1 MAGGNDRK
9 PQFQRRMVLLMAEF
23 AGEEGVE
30 MELGG
35 LEDGVVAAAGDD
47 AQGMDGPAG
56 VDGESRAG
64 VEACVHESRERG
76 GRHGVGEESVE
87 ADGLSVV
94 EEEGLSLLEVKEV
107 CEDGVVADLGMEV
120 EGEVH
125 GVEGEAMG
133 VECGEASCHVAVEA
147 LESAAPTDAV
157 VDEEEVGVLG
167 DGLVDGLLAGVDG
180 EGDGLD
186 VGGGLDLE
194 SVVGVVLVCES
205 VEESAEEGGEVVEF
219 HHGMVASRG

>member
-1 MAGGNDRK
+1 MW
-9 PQFQRRMVLLMAEF
+9 
-23 AGEEGVE
+23 
-30 MELGG
+30 
-35 LEDGVVAAAGDD
+35 
-47 AQGMDGPAG
+47 
-56 VDGESRAG
+56 
-64 VEACVHESRERG
+64 
-76 GRHGVGEESVE
+76 EESVE

-94 EEEGLSLLEVKEV
+94 EEEGLSLLEVEEV
-107 CEDGVVADLGMEV
+107 CEDGVVADFGMEV

-133 VECGEASCHVAVEA
+133 VEGGEAPCHEAVEA

-180 EGDGLD
+180 EGDSLD

-194 SVVGVVLVCES
+194 SVVGVVLVCET
-205 VEESAEEGGEVVEF
+205 VEESAEKGCEFVQFHGVGLVKGDVEWGVGAVCEGGSDLFGEAVVAMMSCGGEELGELVDGDDAWEVGSGLEEF
-219 HHGMVASRG
+219 AGGAGGGRERGGES